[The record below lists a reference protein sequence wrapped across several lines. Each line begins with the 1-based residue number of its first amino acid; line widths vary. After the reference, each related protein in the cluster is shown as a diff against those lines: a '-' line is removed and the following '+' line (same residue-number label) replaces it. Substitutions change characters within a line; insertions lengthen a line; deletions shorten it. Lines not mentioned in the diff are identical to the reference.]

1 MSMAFYT
8 RGRLP
13 LRALGRD
20 RPEFT
25 KRSSTF
31 SPRPGFYPEKV
42 LSKGRWSKG
51 RMEKHSQRPHAAR
64 SFMETANGDVKPN
77 RQAEF
82 FVDRQNVKSSLR
94 SFFPSSL
101 KG

>member
-1 MSMAFYT
+1 
-8 RGRLP
+8 
-13 LRALGRD
+13 
-20 RPEFT
+20 
-25 KRSSTF
+25 
-31 SPRPGFYPEKV
+31 
-42 LSKGRWSKG
+42 
-51 RMEKHSQRPHAAR
+51 MEKHSQRPHAAR